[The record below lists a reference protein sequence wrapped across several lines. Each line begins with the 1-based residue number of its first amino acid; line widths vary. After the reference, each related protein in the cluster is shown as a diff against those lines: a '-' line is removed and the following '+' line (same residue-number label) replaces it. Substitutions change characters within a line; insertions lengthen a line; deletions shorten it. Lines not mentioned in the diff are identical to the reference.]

1 MAVSAQTAADIRAR
15 AVRYRPLAIS
25 LVRREVRQ
33 RYKGSAFG
41 LLWVFVAP
49 IVAMI
54 AYSVVFHYVFRIVEI
69 EPETLRRIPKASA
82 HWFAELARTGV
93 LPA

>member
-41 LLWVFVAP
+41 LLWVFVAFLQAF
-49 IVAMI
+49 VC
-54 AYSVVFHYVFRIVEI
+54 
-69 EPETLRRIPKASA
+69 TLLSA
-82 HWFAELARTGV
+82 LFIGMALH
-93 LPA
+93 PDH